1 MSDLL
6 KTLNLVINP
15 GSPSA
20 LETPSLYTLRSRYI
34 LPLKPLDFGTLY
46 PLKALV
52 NMWGS
57 FIPIKVGPT
66 SLLDHWKPW
75 NIETL
80 ENYETLRSLNLGT
93 LDLRDH

>member
-6 KTLNLVINP
+6 KTLNLVINL

-20 LETPSLYTLRSRYI
+20 FETLSIYTFRSRYI

-52 NMWGS
+52 NMWGDL
-57 FIPIKVGPT
+57 FIPYKGWPYIPFRT
-66 SLLDHWKPW
+66 L
-75 NIETL
+75 ETL
-80 ENYETLRSLNLGT
+80 EY
-93 LDLRDH
+93 